1 MTEFSMAV
9 FQNEF
14 LAEGATSMDAIVT
27 VTARG
32 SDAGTGALAPGSAA
46 EILIID
52 TSGSMTAP
60 SSRIQSAR
68 LAAAE
73 AIDGIRDGVQ
83 FAVVAGSDVA
93 TTVFPAWGT
102 NLAVADHTTRS
113 QARDAVKHLDAGGG
127 TAMSTWLVRAHELFA
142 TTGAAMRHAILLT
155 DGENREDPRRL
166 DDALRLCTGVFQADC
181 RGVGTDWIVSELRKI
196 ATALLGTVDIIP
208 SPELMEDEF
217 RALMEAAMGR
227 GVSGATLRLWCP
239 QGARI
244 NFVRQVAP
252 AVEDMTS
259 RAVPVNP
266 MTNDY
271 PLGAWGDEERDYH
284 VSISVPANAVGVE
297 MLAARVS
304 LLTGAGPDTSGQAL
318 VKAIWTSDEV
328 ASARISP
335 EVAHYTGQAEL
346 AANIQEGLEALK
358 AGDERTA
365 TVKLGR
371 ATQLAVASGHD
382 GTVRL
387 LKKVVDIED
396 ERTGTVR
403 IRKDIDKAD
412 EMALDTRST
421 RTVRVGG
428 AASSKAPS

>member
-1 MTEFSMAV
+1 MTEFSLGV

-32 SDAGTGALAPGSAA
+32 GGPAGAGAVAAGSAA

-60 SSRIQSAR
+60 SSRIRSAR
-68 LAAAE
+68 QAAAE
-73 AIDGIRDGVQ
+73 AIDGIRDGVL
-83 FAVVAGSDVA
+83 FAVIAGSDVA

-102 NLAVADHTTRS
+102 NLVVADATTRG
-113 QARDAVKHLDAGGG
+113 QAKDAVRHLDAGGG
-127 TAMSTWLVRAHELFA
+127 TAMSTWLRRAHDLFA
-142 TTGAAMRHAILLT
+142 SSPATIRHAILLT
-155 DGENREDPRRL
+155 DGENREDPRWL
-166 DDALRLCTGVFQADC
+166 DDALRACHGQFQADC

-196 ATALLGTVDIIP
+196 ANALLGTVDIIP
-208 SPELMEDEF
+208 EPELMEDEF

-227 GVSGATLRLWCP
+227 GVGGATLRLWCP

-252 AVEDMTS
+252 DVEDMTA

-266 MTNDY
+266 LTNDY

-284 VSISVPANAVGVE
+284 VSISVPPNAVGVE

-304 LLTGAGPDTSGQAL
+304 LVTGPEIVGQAL
-318 VKAIWTSDEV
+318 VRAVWTNDEV

-346 AANIQEGLEALK
+346 AANIQEGLAALK
-358 AGDERTA
+358 SGDERTA

-387 LKKVVDIED
+387 LKKVVDIDD

-428 AASSKAPS
+428 AKASS

>member
-1 MTEFSMAV
+1 MTEFSLEV
-9 FQNEF
+9 FQNEY

-32 SDAGTGALAPGSAA
+32 GGASAVVSGLAA
-46 EILIID
+46 EVLIID

-60 SSRIQSAR
+60 SSRIRSAR
-68 LAAAE
+68 TAAAE
-73 AIDGIRDGVQ
+73 AIDEIRDGVH
-83 FAVVAGSDVA
+83 FAVIAGSDVA
-93 TTVFPAWGT
+93 TTVFPAWGD
-102 NLAVADHTTRS
+102 NLVVANAVTRG
-113 QARDAVKHLDAGGG
+113 QAKDAVKHLDAGGG
-127 TAMSTWLVRAHELFA
+127 TAMSTWLLRAHDLFMTSPA
-142 TTGAAMRHAILLT
+142 VIRHAILLT
-155 DGENREDPRRL
+155 DGENREDERRL
-166 DDALRLCTGVFQADC
+166 EDALRQCHGQFQADC

-208 SPELMEDEF
+208 SPEMMEAEF

-227 GVSGATLRLWCP
+227 GIGGATLRLWCP

-252 AVEDMTS
+252 DVEDMTA

-266 MTNDY
+266 LTNDY

-284 VSISVPANAVGVE
+284 VSISVPANAVGIE

-304 LLTGAGPDTSGQAL
+304 LVTGADVVGQAL
-318 VKAIWTSDEV
+318 VKATWTNDEV

-358 AGDERTA
+358 SGDERTA
-365 TVKLGR
+365 TVKLGK
-371 ATQLAVASGHD
+371 ATALAVASGND

-428 AASSKAPS
+428 DKDSDGKDSA